1 MALLVLGAVLAV
13 VAVLAAA
20 FLALCAELYRR
31 LFIPARP
38 SFLDDF
44 GFTPWE
50 FQVNYEDV
58 DLVTADGVSFGAW
71 FFRQSGS
78 PQVIVISPGHKG
90 RRESLLGIAV
100 ALWRKGFNVLVY
112 SYRGM
117 PGSDRT
123 VVTMGV
129 REVQELESAIA
140 FARRRV
146 RGARIGLLGYSMGA
160 VVSLLGA
167 AGDPSVEA
175 LVLDSPFSDLR
186 RVVREN
192 IRRYTLLPGAP
203 FVMAVGLWLR
213 LRHGVRISES
223 SPIAVLSGLESR
235 PVFFIHGG
243 ADGITSV
250 QHSRLLHD
258 AYKGPREIWVVQGAP
273 HTGAYFADRQL
284 YLERV
289 AGFFARN
296 LGLKAAGQLRLV
308 EDDDEEVS

>member
-1 MALLVLGAVLAV
+1 MPFLVLGGLIAVL
-13 VAVLAAA
+13 VAV
-20 FLALCAELYRR
+20 FLALCTVLYRR
-31 LFIPARP
+31 LFRPASP
-38 SFLDDF
+38 GFLDDF

-58 DLVTADGVSFGAW
+58 DLVTADGISFGAW

-78 PQVIVISPGHKG
+78 PQVVVISPGHKS

-117 PGSDRT
+117 PGSDRA

-129 REVQELESAIA
+129 REVQELEAAIA
-140 FARRRV
+140 FARKRV

-175 LVLDSPFSDLR
+175 LILDSPFSD
-186 RVVREN
+186 VRTVIKEN

-203 FVMAVGLWLR
+203 FVAAVGLWLR
-213 LRHGVRISES
+213 LRHGVRLGDS
-223 SPIAVLSGLESR
+223 SPISVLGGLESR

-243 ADGITSV
+243 ADALTSV
-250 QHSRLLHD
+250 HHSRQLHD

-296 LGLKAAGQLRLV
+296 LGLKASGQLRLV
-308 EDDDEEVS
+308 EEDDEEVS

>member
-1 MALLVLGAVLAV
+1 MPFLVLGGLI
-13 VAVLAAA
+13 AVLAAV
-20 FLALCAELYRR
+20 FLALCVVLYRR
-31 LFIPARP
+31 LFRPASP
-38 SFLDDF
+38 GFLDDF

-58 DLVTADGVSFGAW
+58 DLVTADGISFGAW

-78 PQVIVISPGHKG
+78 PQVVVISPGHKS

-117 PGSDRT
+117 PGSDRA

-129 REVQELESAIA
+129 REVQELEAAIA
-140 FARRRV
+140 FARKRV

-175 LVLDSPFSDLR
+175 LILDSPFSD
-186 RVVREN
+186 VRTVIKEN

-203 FVMAVGLWLR
+203 FVAAVGLWLR
-213 LRHGVRISES
+213 LRHGVRLGDS
-223 SPIAVLSGLESR
+223 SPISVLGGLEAR

-243 ADGITSV
+243 ADALTSV
-250 QHSRLLHD
+250 HHSRQLHD

-296 LGLKAAGQLRLV
+296 LGLKAGGQLRLV
-308 EDDDEEVS
+308 EEDDEEVS

>member
-1 MALLVLGAVLAV
+1 MPFLVLGGLI
-13 VAVLAAA
+13 AVLAAV
-20 FLALCAELYRR
+20 FLALCAVLYRR
-31 LFIPARP
+31 LFRPASP
-38 SFLDDF
+38 GFLDDF

-58 DLVTADGVSFGAW
+58 DLVTADGISFGAW

-78 PQVIVISPGHKG
+78 PQVVVISPGHKS

-117 PGSDRT
+117 PGSDRA

-129 REVQELESAIA
+129 REVQELEAAIA

-175 LVLDSPFSDLR
+175 LILDSPFSD
-186 RVVREN
+186 VRTVIKEN

-203 FVMAVGLWLR
+203 FVAAVGLWLR
-213 LRHGVRISES
+213 LRHGVRLGDS
-223 SPIAVLSGLESR
+223 SPISVLSGLEAR

-243 ADGITSV
+243 ADALTSV
-250 QHSRLLHD
+250 HHSRRLHD

-296 LGLKAAGQLRLV
+296 LGLKASGQLRLV

>member
-1 MALLVLGAVLAV
+1 MAVLILGV
-13 VAVLAAA
+13 VLAIVVVLVVA

-31 LFIPARP
+31 LFLPARP

-58 DLVTADGVSFGAW
+58 DLVTADGVAFGAW

-78 PQVIVISPGHKG
+78 PQVVVISPGHKG

-100 ALWRKGFNVLVY
+100 ALWRKGFNVLTY

-129 REVQELESAIA
+129 REVQELEAAIA

-186 RVVREN
+186 KVIREN

-203 FVMAVGLWLR
+203 FVAAVGLWLR
-213 LRHGVRISES
+213 LRHGIRISES
-223 SPIAVLSGLESR
+223 SPISVLSGLESR

-250 QHSRLLHD
+250 QHSRQLHD
-258 AYKGPREIWVVQGAP
+258 AYKGPREIWVVQGSP

-308 EDDDEEVS
+308 DDDDEEVS